1 MNTIYANIVNLPE
14 VIKTPKGRTL
24 NHIGNYD
31 YAYGTETAFVVVN
44 IYNNSIKA
52 RFVDTRTANVYP
64 EVDGDTIDIA
74 IEEAMKARD
83 HYIVSDEM

>member
-1 MNTIYANIVNLPE
+1 MTTVYALFNLPKT
-14 VIKTPKGRTL
+14 IKTPKGRTL
-24 NHIGNYD
+24 THIGNYD
-31 YAYGTETAFVVVN
+31 YAYGTDVAFIDVN
-44 IYNNSIKA
+44 VYHNSIKA
-52 RFVDTRTANVYP
+52 RFVDTRTTDVYP